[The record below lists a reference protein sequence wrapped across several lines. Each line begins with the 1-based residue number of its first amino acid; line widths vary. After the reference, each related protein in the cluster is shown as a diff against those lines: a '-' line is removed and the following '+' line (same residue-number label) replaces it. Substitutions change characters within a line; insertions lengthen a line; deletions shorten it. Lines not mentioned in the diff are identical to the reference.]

1 MKDFTYLLQ
10 GKLINVKLSE
20 DCFSFLLTV
29 LIPKNI
35 NEYCVAEAPLYEEV
49 TLIFPFEKLIIGTLS
64 NDLTVTLE
72 DNDIILN
79 QFNNRCFLTDYG
91 TPKTIV
97 DDIEIP
103 EHIVVHINDENSD
116 KTEVELIIPI
126 EENNM
131 PYIKFSF
138 KNFNILGKDGNV
150 LDYATLVYDMRV
162 YYEDEW
168 ISRKDRRN
176 TEWEHFYGIKNSRS
190 FYKNKLSNNVW
201 FQHQFNS
208 NNVEPKIK
216 KSLGE
221 LTLPLWL
228 EIEPNSLKW
237 DEFGNIDDLKIIGAT
252 KNKAKVL
259 TKDLLKVEILWLP
272 PVDNA
277 FSILTF
283 LANELINCELDD
295 PFQHVTNLYFSKWFM
310 TEFIDTTL
318 AYDLGRIIDADQ
330 RLSKHPKRV
339 SFFQQLNHHITERKL
354 IEL

>member
-10 GKLINVKLSE
+10 GKLIKAKLS
-20 DCFSFLLTV
+20 DNRFSFLLTV

-35 NEYCVAEAPLYEEV
+35 NEYCVAEAPLFEEV
-49 TLIFPFEKLIIGTLS
+49 TLEFPFEKLITGYLN
-64 NDLTVTLE
+64 NDLTVNLE

-79 QFNNRCFLTDYG
+79 QFQNRCFLTDYG

-103 EHIVVHINDENSD
+103 DLINVHINNENS
-116 KTEVELIIPI
+116 KKLEVELIVPI

-131 PYIKFSF
+131 PYIKFTFPSF
-138 KNFNILGKDGNV
+138 TIKDENNNT
-150 LDYATLVYDMRV
+150 LDYSNLVESMRV

-176 TEWEHFYGIKNSRS
+176 MEWEYLYGIKNSRQ
-190 FYKNKLSNNVW
+190 FYENKLSNNVW

-208 NNVEPKIK
+208 NNTEPKIK

-237 DEFGNIDDLKIIGAT
+237 DEFGNIDDMKIIGAT
-252 KNKAKVL
+252 KSKAKVL
-259 TKDLLKVEILWLP
+259 TKENFNAEILWLP
-272 PVDNA
+272 PVYNSY
-277 FSILTF
+277 SILTF
-283 LANELINCELDD
+283 LANELINCELDN
-295 PFQHVTNLYFSKWFM
+295 PFQHILDLYISKWFP

-330 RLSKHPKRV
+330 RLSKHSKRI
-339 SFFQQLNHHITERKL
+339 SFFQQLNQHITERKL
-354 IEL
+354 VEL